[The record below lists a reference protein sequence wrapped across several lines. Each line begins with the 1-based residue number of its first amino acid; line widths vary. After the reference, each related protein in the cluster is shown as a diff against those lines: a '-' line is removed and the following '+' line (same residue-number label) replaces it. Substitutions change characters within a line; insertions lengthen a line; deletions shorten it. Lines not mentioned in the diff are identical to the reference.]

1 MAIRVTKKVV
11 AVIIGRVPGKYSTG
25 PIIIVVII
33 IVYNSRLTHSTVLC
47 IIIMVKV
54 QTEYL

>member
-11 AVIIGRVPGKYSTG
+11 AVIIGRVPGKYFTG

-54 QTEYL
+54 KTEYV